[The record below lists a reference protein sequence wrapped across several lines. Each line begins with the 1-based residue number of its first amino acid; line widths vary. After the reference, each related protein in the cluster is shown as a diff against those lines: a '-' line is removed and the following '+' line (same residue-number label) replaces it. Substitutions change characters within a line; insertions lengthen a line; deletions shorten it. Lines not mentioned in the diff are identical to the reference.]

1 MNCCTHWK
9 SVAWNLFL
17 FMVSSA
23 AIPIGECHSE
33 DAKPA
38 AKTQQTAEA
47 EWQSLF
53 DGDTLLGWKV
63 TEFGGE
69 GEVSVRDG
77 VIQMDFGASLT
88 GITYDGKELPRS
100 NYEVRLE
107 AQRVDGTDF
116 FCGLTFPVKE
126 NYCSFIVGGWGGTVV
141 GLSSID
147 GADASENET
156 RKSRT
161 FRKGAWYRIT
171 VRVTDDRIEA
181 WIDDEKVVDQELAER
196 AISIR
201 PEVALSKPLG
211 VSAWQTRAALR
222 KIEWRKV
229 P

>member
-1 MNCCTHWK
+1 MYHRADWRFFTWIVVFGIFANAGLIANR
-9 SVAWNLFL
+9 SRA
-17 FMVSSA
+17 
-23 AIPIGECHSE
+23 E
-33 DAKPA
+33 DAKTEESA
-38 AKTQQTAEA
+38 AWK
-47 EWQSLF
+47 SLF
-53 DGDTLLGWKV
+53 DGDTLLGWRV

-69 GEVSVRDG
+69 GEVLVRDQA
-77 VIQMDFGASLT
+77 IQMDFGSSLT
-88 GITYDGKELPRS
+88 GITYDGKEFPQS

-107 AQRVDGTDF
+107 AQRVDGNDF
-116 FCGLTFPVKE
+116 FCGLTFPVQQ
-126 NYCSFIVGGWGGTVV
+126 NFCSLIVRGWGGTVV

-161 FRKGAWYRIT
+161 FRKGTWYRIQ

-201 PEVALSKPLG
+201 PEVSLSKPLG
-211 VSAWQTRAALR
+211 ICAWQTRAALR

>member
-1 MNCCTHWK
+1 MNCCARRK
-9 SVAWNLFL
+9 PVAWNLFL
-17 FMVSSA
+17 FMVLSA
-23 AIPIGECHSE
+23 AHPLGVAHSE
-33 DAKPA
+33 DKPA
-38 AKTQQTAEA
+38 ASAQQTAEG

-77 VIQMDFGASLT
+77 VIQMDFGAALT
-88 GITYDGKELPRS
+88 GITYDGKEVPRS

-126 NYCSFIVGGWGGTVV
+126 NFCSFIVGGWGGTVV

-161 FRKGAWYRIT
+161 FRKGTWYRIT

-211 VSAWQTRAALR
+211 ISAWQTRAALR